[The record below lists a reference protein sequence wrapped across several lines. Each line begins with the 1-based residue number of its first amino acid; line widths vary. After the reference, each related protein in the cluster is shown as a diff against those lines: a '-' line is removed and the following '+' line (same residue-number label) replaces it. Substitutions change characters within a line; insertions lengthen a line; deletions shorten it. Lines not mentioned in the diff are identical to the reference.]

1 MRFLLAILAGAIY
14 PLGFDPYSLWP
25 ITFLSLVLLFGL
37 IQSLGTRALPVL
49 FLFAIGKNLFG
60 VSWVYHSILVF
71 GSAEPYLAG
80 LIVCLFV
87 LILSAFYIP
96 GGLILDFL
104 ARQDR
109 LSLFQAILFASVLSF
124 TEWFLTWFLSGFPWL
139 FAGHSMLDTPL
150 SNLLPVFGS
159 LGLGWIIF
167 YSCGSLY
174 LWVLERRLIYLATAT
189 LPWVIS
195 LMLYP
200 FEWIEETV
208 EYRVALV
215 QANIDQHKKWIHTER
230 NRNFS
235 KHLELSRD
243 HWGADV
249 VIWPEAAIT
258 LFGPEAQNTLNLL
271 DQMAEES
278 NTAFIS
284 GIPTI
289 DRSGQGSTVTRNS
302 LVAVGDGEGVYS
314 KVHLVPFGE
323 FVPFEGLLRG
333 LIGFFDLPMS
343 SMSAGS
349 LDQKNLTLNFDGST
363 ISAAPAICYEVAYG
377 ETIRRRSIGASFIV
391 NVSNDTWFGE
401 TQGPWQH
408 LQIARVRALENGKPL
423 LRATNNGVTA
433 VIDKSGDILETLPQF
448 ESGVLSMSVRLT
460 SGRTPY
466 SYLGDWPLMAGVL
479 LVLLWGY
486 RSRNSQG

>member
-1 MRFLLAILAGAIY
+1 MKFLLAIMAGAIY
-14 PLGFDPYSLWP
+14 PLGFEPYSVWP
-25 ITFLSLVLLFGL
+25 ITFLSLVVLFGL
-37 IQSLGTRALPVL
+37 NQSLGMRALPLL
-49 FLFAIGKNLFG
+49 FCFAIGKNLFG

-96 GGLILDFL
+96 GGLIFDFL
-104 ARQDR
+104 TRQHR
-109 LSLFQAILFASVLSF
+109 TSHFQAILFASVLSF
-124 TEWFLTWFLSGFPWL
+124 TEWLLTWFLSGFPWL
-139 FAGHSMLDTPL
+139 FAGHSVLDTPL
-150 SNLLPVFGS
+150 SNMLPIIGT
-159 LGLGWIIF
+159 LGVGWIIF
-167 YSCGSLY
+167 YSCSSLY
-174 LWVLERRLIYLATAT
+174 LSVLERRLVYLATAT
-189 LPWVIS
+189 LPWVAS
-195 LMLYP
+195 LILYP
-200 FEWIEETV
+200 IEWVEETD

-215 QANIDQHKKWIHTER
+215 QANIDQHKKWVYAER
-230 NRNFS
+230 NRNFN

-243 HWGADV
+243 QWDADL

-258 LFGPEAQNTLNLL
+258 LFGSEAQSALNLL

-278 NTAFIS
+278 NTTFIS
-284 GIPTI
+284 GIPSI
-289 DRSGQGSTVTRNS
+289 DRFGQGSTVTRNS
-302 LVAVGDGEGVYS
+302 LVAVGDGEGAYS

-349 LDQKNLTLNFDGST
+349 LDQKNLTLKFNASS

-377 ETIRRRSIGASFIV
+377 ETIRKRSIGSSFIV
-391 NVSNDTWFGE
+391 NVSNDTWFGK

-408 LQIARVRALENGKPL
+408 LQIARVRALENGKPV

-433 VIDKSGDILETLPQF
+433 VIDKSGNILETLPQF
-448 ESGVLSMSVRLT
+448 ETGVLSASVRLA

-466 SYLGDWPLMAGVL
+466 SYLGDWPIMVAVL
-479 LVLLWGY
+479 LILLWGY
-486 RSRNSQG
+486 RSRSPQG